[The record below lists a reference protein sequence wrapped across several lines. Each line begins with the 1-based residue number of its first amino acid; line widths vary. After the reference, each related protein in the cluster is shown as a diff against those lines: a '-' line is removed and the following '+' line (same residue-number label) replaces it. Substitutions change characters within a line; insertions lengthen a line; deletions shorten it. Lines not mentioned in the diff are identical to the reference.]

1 MSAPYQFL
9 GAMGLVN
16 AETKRFDLSRDHVND
31 VSRGFAGGV
40 PLS

>member
-1 MSAPYQFL
+1 MSAPYQVL
-9 GAMGLVN
+9 GTMGLMN